1 MLRWIIEGHRPLEAN
16 SARGRW
22 VDLEDNFVPVQGQRD
37 AVSRSS
43 QVGEREEQVA
53 LGLKDDPA
61 LFQELAKRITAQN
74 ALRHRGR
81 HQIAAG
87 GLVADGASEAIR
99 VRQRI
104 LGGGDSASRTKDP
117 HQLKPGIGLH
127 DEGRGTGSTDSSTQG
142 RSDDVDERKG
152 IGVIH
157 KIKRGPPPNRQAAP

>member
-1 MLRWIIEGHRPLEAN
+1 MLRWIMEGHRPLEAN

-43 QVGEREEQVA
+43 QVGEREEQVR
-53 LGLKDDPA
+53 LGLENDPA
-61 LFQELAKRITAQN
+61 LLEELAECIAAQYP
-74 ALRHRGR
+74 LRDRGR

-87 GLVADGASEAIR
+87 GLIADGAGEAVR

-104 LGGGDSASRTKDP
+104 LGGGSGASRTKDP

-127 DEGRGTGSTDSSTQG
+127 DKGRGTGGTDSSTQAG
-142 RSDDVDERKG
+142 RDDVYERKG
-152 IGVIH
+152 VGVIH
-157 KIKRGPPPNRQAAP
+157 KIKRGRRL